1 MGVPADKFNPK
12 ETEVNR
18 PKPVLAEKPQKE
30 ASGPVSFI
38 DRLDNLNRL
47 INNCLG
53 WLAGA
58 SLMLMVFVVV
68 INGVLRKI
76 SDPIAGTTEIVGWL
90 AALATA
96 FSLGFTQVQKGYV
109 DIDALVE
116 RFPQSF
122 QRLLRILMNCIS
134 LAFFTMVAWKMF
146 EYAFQVAGNGNL
158 SETMGIPYYHLI
170 ILVAVGFIGLSAAL
184 FVDLLREAFGG
195 DSK

>member
-1 MGVPADKFNPK
+1 MGVPADKFNPQ

-18 PKPVLAEKPQKE
+18 PKPVLAEKTQSE
-30 ASGPVSFI
+30 AYGPISFI
-38 DRLDNLNRL
+38 GRLDNLNKV
-47 INNCLG
+47 INNFLG

-68 INGVLRKI
+68 LNGVLRKI
-76 SDPIAGTTEIVGWL
+76 SEPIAGTTEIVGWF

-116 RFPQSF
+116 RFPQTF
-122 QRLLRILMNCIS
+122 QRFLRILMNCIS
-134 LAFFTMVAWKMF
+134 LAFFTMVSWKMF

-170 ILVAVGFIGLSAAL
+170 ILVAVGFIGLSIAL

-195 DSK
+195 DNK